1 MAGQLIKLL
10 VASVYNLRVQL
21 IFFDFILFFLILA
34 IFWRWDP
41 FSKMLFCR
49 KKFPVHVVISVF
61 QTFNYRCL
69 EIFVCDIFFS
79 LYFKAKIHWNKG
91 MSDFNSGNSVFFGRK
106 PTVYM

>member
-21 IFFDFILFFLILA
+21 ILFDFILFFLILA

-49 KKFPVHVVISVF
+49 KKLFPVHVVISVF

-69 EIFVCDIFFS
+69 EISVHDIFF
-79 LYFKAKIHWNKG
+79 LFIL
-91 MSDFNSGNSVFFGRK
+91 K
-106 PTVYM
+106 PRSIGIRACLILIQETLCFLDVNLQCI